1 MRAKMIEE
9 LKIERKS
16 IAELIP
22 YAANSRTHSGE
33 QVKQIA
39 ASMKEFGWTNPI
51 LVSDKNT
58 IIAGHGR
65 IMAAKELGMTHV
77 PVIVLSKLSEAQQK
91 ALVIADNKITD
102 NAGWDTKTLIAEL
115 ESLADFDFTNFG
127 FSTDELDALLNEI
140 YTPEYTPTFTNTGV
154 TENQLS
160 RAADGMASQID
171 GLQSDKANRATEVM
185 CPYCAETFQYS
196 GG

>member
-1 MRAKMIEE
+1 MIEE

>member
-1 MRAKMIEE
+1 MIET
-9 LKIERKS
+9 LKIEQRNVS
-16 IAELIP
+16 DLIP
-22 YAANSRTHSGE
+22 YAANSRTHSNT
-33 QVKQIA
+33 QVAQIA
-39 ASMKEFGWTNPI
+39 ASITEFGWTNPI
-51 LVSDKNT
+51 LIDEQNNV
-58 IIAGHGR
+58 IAGHGR
-65 IMAAKELGMTHV
+65 ILAAKKLNFDAV
-77 PVIVLSKLSEAQQK
+77 PCIVLGSLTSDQKK

-140 YTPEYTPTFTNTGV
+140 YTPEYTPTFTNSGV